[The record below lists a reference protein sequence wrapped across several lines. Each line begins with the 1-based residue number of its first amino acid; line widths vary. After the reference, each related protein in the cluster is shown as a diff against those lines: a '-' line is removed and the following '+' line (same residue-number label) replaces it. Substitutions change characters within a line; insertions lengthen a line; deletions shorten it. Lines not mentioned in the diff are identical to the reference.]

1 MKIYAKALVNIVL
14 ALVVLLGVIFLVPRL
29 LLFFAP
35 FVAGWIIA
43 MLAAPVVRFF
53 EDKLK
58 LKRHIGG
65 AFVICLVIGLVVL
78 LLYLVIS
85 QLVIQLSGWISTL
98 PATWKNLE
106 ADIININNELTRFIR
121 KLPFKIDIDL
131 SKFGSEIASY
141 LSDFFGKLGTP
152 TIEAAGNFA
161 KSIPSVIMGV
171 FMALLSSYFFVADR
185 NSIYQWFATHT
196 PKGIQTRYVKIRDSL
211 IHSVGGYFKAQF
223 KIEIWIYILLVIGLA
238 VLKVDYFAL
247 IALGIAFLDFL
258 PVFGSGAVLWPW
270 AVIRLFTADY
280 KMAIGL
286 MIIWGIGQLVRQLIQ
301 PKIVG
306 DSVGVAPL
314 PTLFL
319 LYVGYRIGGMVGM
332 IIAVPLGIVLFT
344 MNDEGAFDTV
354 KKSVQIIADGIN
366 RFRKLEDEE
375 SQETK
380 TE

>member
-131 SKFGSEIASY
+131 SKFGSEIAS
-141 LSDFFGKLGTP
+141 
-152 TIEAAGNFA
+152 
-161 KSIPSVIMGV
+161 
-171 FMALLSSYFFVADR
+171 
-185 NSIYQWFATHT
+185 
-196 PKGIQTRYVKIRDSL
+196 
-211 IHSVGGYFKAQF
+211 
-223 KIEIWIYILLVIGLA
+223 
-238 VLKVDYFAL
+238 
-247 IALGIAFLDFL
+247 
-258 PVFGSGAVLWPW
+258 
-270 AVIRLFTADY
+270 
-280 KMAIGL
+280 
-286 MIIWGIGQLVRQLIQ
+286 
-301 PKIVG
+301 
-306 DSVGVAPL
+306 
-314 PTLFL
+314 
-319 LYVGYRIGGMVGM
+319 
-332 IIAVPLGIVLFT
+332 
-344 MNDEGAFDTV
+344 
-354 KKSVQIIADGIN
+354 
-366 RFRKLEDEE
+366 
-375 SQETK
+375 
-380 TE
+380 